1 MNAMGDHMSEP
12 EEREASEALEDGD
25 AELLPE
31 RKAMSVLQPPGA
43 DVPLGPD
50 ELPPIKPA

>member
-1 MNAMGDHMSEP
+1 MSKGDHMSEP
-12 EEREASEALEDGD
+12 QERDVPEELEDVE

-31 RKAMSVLQPPGA
+31 REAMSVLQPPGA
-43 DVPLGPD
+43 DVPMGPD

>member
-1 MNAMGDHMSEP
+1 MPDE
-12 EEREASEALEDGD
+12 LEDVE

-31 RKAMSVLQPPGA
+31 RETTSVLLRPGA

>member
-1 MNAMGDHMSEP
+1 MSEP
-12 EEREASEALEDGD
+12 EERDEELEDVE

-31 RKAMSVLQPPGA
+31 REETSVLEPPDA